1 MEVALKEEF
10 EYYLKYQDELV
21 EQYNGK
27 VVVIK
32 NGIVLGAFDDTMQA
46 IQETRKEHD
55 LGTFLVQRCSPGP
68 DDYTVTFHSRVR
80 FE

>member
-21 EQYNGK
+21 EKYNGK

-32 NGIVLGAFDDTMQA
+32 KGIVLGAYESSIEA
-46 IQETRKEHD
+46 IEKTRGSHE
-55 LGTFLVQRCSPGP
+55 LGTFLIQKCSPGP